1 LLTIPLARA
10 DSIQISG
17 PITQFSLGGI
27 QSTLYTP
34 WLYSS
39 MWGSTSDFVS
49 DLFMGP
55 FDVGQFAATVPS
67 EGWLQGTTMNYT
79 FNPVTDIVSGTFV
92 GTEYVW
98 NQPRTTGLREWT
110 YNVSGTFS
118 EHINFGGQPLGVGY
132 GTRPDQYHQ
141 RELCRDERGARAGD
155 VAHAGDWRGDAGVWV
170 GGALASE
177 ELSMRMFEHSRC
189 PKCGLTWRVYAPHA
203 NDPHDPIPLV
213 R

>member
-1 LLTIPLARA
+1 MKCICLLACLLTIPLARA
-10 DSIQISG
+10 DSIQIPG

-67 EGWLQGTTMNYT
+67 KGWLQGTTMNYT
-79 FNPVTDIVSGTFV
+79 FNPATDIVSGTFV

-118 EHINFGGQPLGVGY
+118 EHINFGGQPQGVGY
-132 GTRPDQYHQ
+132 GTALINITSASYAGTSAVP
-141 RELCRDERGARAGD
+141 EPGTWLMLGAGAGM
-155 VAHAGDWRGDAGVWV
+155 
-170 GGALASE
+170 LAFGWG
-177 ELSMRMFEHSRC
+177 MR
-189 PKCGLTWRVYAPHA
+189 LQ
-203 NDPHDPIPLV
+203 V
-213 R
+213 RS